1 MPRPSTTTTAMNA
14 SPRLSSDILVNGGDW
29 DAQADSEA
37 VVERAI
43 AAAAAAAKAP
53 EGAEVAILL
62 TDDATIRTLNRDWRG
77 FDKPTNVLSF
87 PAAPQPGAG
96 AGAPPMLGDIA
107 IAYETTAR
115 EAETEGKTFADHLAH
130 LAVHGLLHLLGYD
143 HETDTEAEIMEGLER
158 DVLASLGIAD
168 PYAEKDERN

>member
-1 MPRPSTTTTAMNA
+1 MNA
-14 SPRLSSDILVNGGDW
+14 CPDISTDILVNGGDW

-43 AAAAAAAKAP
+43 AAATAAAKAP
-53 EGAEVAILL
+53 GCAEVAVML
-62 TDDATIRTLNRDWRG
+62 TDDATIRTLNREWRG

-87 PAAPQPGAG
+87 PAAPQPGA
-96 AGAPPMLGDIA
+96 AMGAPTMLGDIA

-115 EAETEGKTFADHLAH
+115 EAEAEGKSFADHLAH

-168 PYAEKDERN
+168 PYAETDERN